1 MLKVGIDEVVT
12 PSPRRI
18 QNRRAPSLA
27 AVLDPV
33 LELLGD
39 ITEALA
45 SNSLSV
51 AIGIKEADHSLGL
64 LERLNQSVQKDSV
77 IIDATLILL

>member
-1 MLKVGIDEVVT
+1 MLKVGIDKVI
-12 PSPRRI
+12 P
-18 QNRRAPSLA
+18 PSLRCIQDGGA
-27 AVLDPV
+27 PFLATVLDPV